1 VKMLKKTFQAGGMAA
16 WWIGSEFPGRS
27 TLMVPN
33 EMAVLLCVL
42 SAFSVACGGRGQ
54 SAGDAKADEDAVRQ
68 QMTKY
73 TQAFDAAIRGLHV
86 RYG

>member
-1 VKMLKKTFQAGGMAA
+1 VVDRFG
-16 WWIGSEFPGRS
+16 IPGRS
-27 TLMVPN
+27 TLKVPS

-42 SAFSVACGGRGQ
+42 SAFSVACEGRGQ

-73 TQAFDAAIRGLHV
+73 TQALDAAIRGLHV